1 MMVAL
6 GMKTKAYF
14 DVLCG
19 REYGGLKIGVKEVLG
34 SRVEGLICGGDGFPA
49 WIGVVFPV

>member
-1 MMVAL
+1 MVVL
-6 GMKTKAYF
+6 GMKTEACF

-34 SRVEGLICGGDGFPA
+34 SQVKGLICGGDEFPA
-49 WIGVVFPV
+49 WIGVVLPM